1 MPLIVDPSAQPL
13 PPPEVVTSADG
24 VLSVERD
31 EAWAGVRITF
41 DFTNLTI
48 ANGYGSGAYGAGT
61 YGG

>member
-1 MPLIVDPSAQPL
+1 MGLIVDLSTQPL

-41 DFTNLTI
+41 DFTNLIMT
-48 ANGYGSGAYGAGT
+48 GYGSGAYGAGP